1 MIYLVD
7 PVYNPNFR
15 SEITSS
21 TALAPGIT
29 IAKFLGAPGTRVQFE
44 NLTGDRTL
52 IARQLYLQAEAMKS
66 AISNKQFAKNRLI
79 VAEGIYKPA
88 IDEVPTG
95 INEYKQTGRAIVYQL
110 IGKNG
115 EIDLEMSFD
124 LAEYWKDYQPYQE
137 MILDY
142 DTFDPS
148 GKLSCQIILI
158 MPVANETFNI
168 SFDKTLSTTYNGAL
182 LSKNELLEV
191 LPAL

>member
-7 PVYNPNFR
+7 PLYNPNFR

-29 IAKFLGAPGTRVQFE
+29 IAKFLGARGTRVQFE

-52 IARQLYLQAEAMKS
+52 IARQLYLQAEAMRS
-66 AISNKQFAKNRLI
+66 AISNKQFSKNRLI
-79 VAEGIYKPA
+79 VAEGVYKPA
-88 IDEVPTG
+88 ISEVPTG
-95 INEYKQTGRAIVYQL
+95 INDYKQTGRAIVYQL
-110 IGKNG
+110 FGQNG

-191 LPAL
+191 LPSL

>member
-7 PVYNPNFR
+7 PLYNPNFR

-29 IAKFLGAPGTRVQFE
+29 IAKFLGARGTRVQFE

-52 IARQLYLQAEAMKS
+52 IARQLYLQAEAMRS
-66 AISNKQFAKNRLI
+66 VISNKQFSKNRLI
-79 VAEGIYKPA
+79 VAEGVYKPA
-88 IDEVPTG
+88 ISEVPTG
-95 INEYKQTGRAIVYQL
+95 INDYKQTGRAIVYQL
-110 IGKNG
+110 FGRNG

-191 LPAL
+191 LPSL

>member
-7 PVYNPNFR
+7 PLYNPNFR

-29 IAKFLGAPGTRVQFE
+29 IAKFLGARGTRVQFE
-44 NLTGDRTL
+44 TLTGDRTL
-52 IARQLYLQAEAMKS
+52 IARQLYLQAEAMRS
-66 AISNKQFAKNRLI
+66 AISNKQFSKNRLI
-79 VAEGIYKPA
+79 VAEGVYKPA
-88 IDEVPTG
+88 ISEVPTG
-95 INEYKQTGRAIVYQL
+95 INDYKQTGRAIVYQL
-110 IGKNG
+110 FGQNG

-191 LPAL
+191 LPSL